1 MINKILLSRINLDVR
16 ERKVFN
22 FFDEIKKSIGSLDSN
37 ILNSYN
43 LINISG
49 KILYVEG
56 HMGLT
61 MLSKEMITFKV
72 KKGRVI
78 VEGNDLVMYE
88 LTENT
93 MKIVGKISKVEVV

>member
-1 MINKILLSRINLDVR
+1 M
-16 ERKVFN
+16 FN
-22 FFDEIKKSIGSLDSN
+22 FFEEIKKGIGSIDPNL
-37 ILNSYN
+37 INSYN

-56 HMGLT
+56 HTGLT

-78 VEGNDLVMYE
+78 VEGKDLKMQE

-93 MKIVGKISKVEVV
+93 MKIVGQISKVEVV

>member
-1 MINKILLSRINLDVR
+1 M
-16 ERKVFN
+16 FN